1 MGSNLPLPDQFDAAV
16 LGSALTRSVAE
27 SRPGLPV
34 APDGQAICR
43 DPLADQVVTNSLGA
57 AQRQTQVV
65 FFGAYAARVAR
76 NLHIHITPFFQGDD
90 ILIEDGVVLRPDDRL
105 VEIKIQAFQ
114 HERRA
119 GYGFR

>member
-43 DPLADQVVTNSLGA
+43 ATLADQVVTNSLGA
-57 AQRQTQVV
+57 AQRQTQIV

-76 NLHIHITPFFQGDD
+76 NLHIHIAPCFHGIDVLVEFG
-90 ILIEDGVVLRPDDRL
+90 IVLRPADSVGEL
-105 VEIKIQAFQ
+105 
-114 HERRA
+114 
-119 GYGFR
+119 